1 MTLYRNILKQGLK
14 ITWHNRYLWFFGL
27 FAALLGNGGEY
38 EILSRNSGRG
48 LEEGGQSIYETGI
61 FSVKTLGNI
70 GRLFRDDP
78 GAMLLVLAVSL
89 IILFMVGFLIWVVI
103 VSQGALVDSS
113 ARIISK
119 KGSQNP
125 GIKNDF
131 KVGVKNFWP
140 VFGLNIIIKAAV
152 ILAFWLIGAAL
163 LAANFQLANGLFIIL
178 FIILIPV
185 AIAFSF
191 MIKYAICYAVIK
203 ENSFLESIA
212 EGWRLF
218 AANWLVS
225 IEMAFILF
233 FLNFAFGLA
242 LILIVLTLT
251 IPFLFLA
258 FVLYQLISLAGF
270 WFMFITALVLF
281 LAIIMAGGAML
292 ATFQTASWTGLFVE
306 LVSKGGESKI
316 KRVVEEWRK

>member
-1 MTLYRNILKQGLK
+1 MTLYRNILKQSLK
-14 ITWHNRYLWFFGL
+14 ITWRNKYLWFFGL

-48 LEEGGQSIYETGI
+48 LEESGQSIYETGV
-61 FSVKTLGNI
+61 FSANTLANI
-70 GRLFRDDP
+70 GRLFKDDP
-78 GAMLLVLAVSL
+78 GTMLLLLAIGLV
-89 IILFMVGFLIWVVI
+89 ILFMVGFLIWLVI
-103 VSQGALVDSS
+103 VSQAALVDSS

-119 KGSQNP
+119 RGGRDL
-125 GIKNDF
+125 GIKSGFN
-131 KVGVKNFWP
+131 VGVKNFWP
-140 VFGLNIIIKAAV
+140 VLGLNIIIKMAV
-152 ILAFWLIGAAL
+152 VLAFWLMGAAL
-163 LAANFQLANGLFIIL
+163 LAANFQVANGLFILL
-178 FIILIPV
+178 FVILIPV

-218 AANWLVS
+218 MNNWLVS

-233 FLNFAFGLA
+233 FINFAFGLA
-242 LILIVLTLT
+242 LILIILVLT

-258 FVLYQLISLAGF
+258 FVLYKLISLVGF
-270 WFMFITALVLF
+270 WLMFITAIALL
-281 LAIIMAGGAML
+281 LAIIIAGGAML

-316 KRVVEEWRK
+316 KRVVEKWKK